1 MLKRVD
7 AILMASGYS
16 RRFLAGDKLLH
27 PFRGQPLAAHTLRLV
42 TAMEAFHRVLLIC
55 ADDAVAQLASTFA
68 VEVIRNAHPER
79 GQRESI
85 RLGVGASEADG
96 YLFFPCDQPLLDA
109 ATVQRVLQAGA
120 AGGITIPMWQGTP
133 GAPVLFSSVFREDLL
148 HLQPGESGKTVQAR
162 HPGAVRMVPIENP
175 QALID
180 VDTQEDLRRL
190 EKMDETQ

>member
-16 RRFLAGDKLLH
+16 RRFLAGDKLLQ
-27 PFRGQPLAAHTLRLV
+27 PFRGQPLAIHTLRLA
-42 TAMEAFHRVLLIC
+42 TAMEAFRRVLLVC
-55 ADDAVAQLASTFA
+55 ADDMVAQLASAFA

-85 RLGVGASEADG
+85 RLGVAASDADG

-120 AGGITIPMWQGTP
+120 EGGIAIPTWQGTP
-133 GAPVLFSSVFREDLL
+133 GAPALFSSAFREDLL
-148 HLQPGESGKTVQAR
+148 HLRAGEGGKTVQTE

-175 QALID
+175 WALMD
-180 VDTQEDLRRL
+180 VDTREDLRRL
-190 EKMDETQ
+190 EEMDGSL